1 MKGSRKTISFF
12 AGIFF
17 AIIIFPMSSAEG
29 APKLSRVE
37 RAELAQKVK
46 GILKN
51 KCAKCHTVDGS
62 ERKEYK
68 DRVDIDFIM
77 DLEKIATYPEILVRG
92 DASESMLYMQV
103 DSDTMPLEEVDEKP
117 LPEEEKN
124 AIKKWI
130 DAGAPNEKGMVSTL
144 VR

>member
-1 MKGSRKTISFF
+1 
-12 AGIFF
+12 
-17 AIIIFPMSSAEG
+17 MSPAEG
-29 APKLSRVE
+29 APSLSRAE

-51 KCAKCHTVDGS
+51 KCAKCHTADGS

-77 DLEKIATYPEILVRG
+77 DLEKIASYPEILVRG
-92 DASESMLYMQV
+92 DGSESMLYMQV
-103 DSDTMPLEEVDEKP
+103 DSDTMPLEEADEKP
-117 LPEEEKN
+117 LPEKEKL

-130 DAGAPNEKGMVSTL
+130 DAGAPNEKGMVGTL
-144 VR
+144 VK